1 VEGEKFDT
9 WLGSIILPNEL
20 FYLVGKDDAQ
30 LKEMIERAAAIGY
43 ESQIEDAFVLQEGSI
58 ETEPLTLVSL
68 KAMKR
73 LTPVLMLEM
82 QAK

>member
-1 VEGEKFDT
+1 
-9 WLGSIILPNEL
+9 
-20 FYLVGKDDAQ
+20 
-30 LKEMIERAAAIGY
+30 LKAAAIGY
-43 ESQIEDAFVLQEGSI
+43 ESQIEEAFVLQEGSI

-73 LTPVLMLEM
+73 LTPLLMLEM